1 MSRRII
7 IPILFFSLLSQIVL
21 VDDLNANTAEE
32 RLIEVEKQLQ
42 AVANQIKQ
50 YEGEKTNLEKNILA
64 NDSALNQVNRELAE
78 VQTRLVK
85 AEQELDEALAGY
97 DQSLENLAAVQQNI
111 IQEQTKLGKIKNEI
125 TDVKE
130 DLFETQKSL
139 NIAKEDL
146 QEQAV
151 ELYINGVMSPSTALF
166 IDLNELSDFLAALGY
181 ASSIVDSAY
190 EIVEQLNAFERL
202 SETQTEFLTVRE
214 EERETSITNLQEE
227 EEKKNEISIE
237 AEEFADDVE
246 TKKNIVESEK
256 QQVEN
261 KKARVLTERRNA
273 QNLLNQ
279 ANKQLEKLDKEHADL
294 EKLEDAIQAD
304 IDRLM
309 SVGGVAP
316 GKLSWPIT
324 GSYVSSGYKWRRLG
338 GTTSFHGAIDIPS
351 NTGTPIKAAAGGVV
365 IVARYYGAAGR
376 TVFIDHGGG
385 MTTLYF
391 HMNKIY
397 VSVGQTVVTGDTIG
411 SVGTTGRTTG
421 PHLHFEVRLKN
432 PSSVECSLPYLDP
445 TSRGRMNPYCFLDW
459 VMKVF
464 AQNTK
469 AKNSYEFLEYFEA
482 GIVLTGAE
490 TKSIRNGGVSIIDAF
505 ASIEN
510 EEAILREMNIEAYK
524 YADVTDYDPKAPRKM
539 LLHKKEIKRLIGLT
553 STKGN
558 TLIATKVFEKNGFIK
573 VEVALAKGKKD
584 YDKRKKIDDRRVSKE
599 IRDYK

>member
-1 MSRRII
+1 MSKRILI
-7 IPILFFSLLSQIVL
+7 LILFFSILSQLVI
-21 VDDLNANTAEE
+21 VDDLKANTAEQ

-50 YEGEKTNLEKNILA
+50 YEGEKTNLEKAILS
-64 NDSALNQVNRELAE
+64 NDSALKQVNSERAQ
-78 VQTRLVK
+78 VQARLVK
-85 AEQELDEALAGY
+85 AEEALEEALAGY

-125 TDVKE
+125 TDVKDE
-130 DLFETQKSL
+130 LFETQKNL
-139 NIAKEDL
+139 NLAKEDL

-202 SETQTEFLTVRE
+202 AETQTEFLTIRE

-227 EEKKNEISIE
+227 EEKKNQISIE

-246 TKKNIVESEK
+246 RKKNIVESEK
-256 QQVEN
+256 RQVEN
-261 KKARVLTERRNA
+261 KKARVLSERQKA
-273 QNLLNQ
+273 QKLLNQ
-279 ANKQLEKLDKEHADL
+279 ANQQLEKLDKEHADL

-351 NTGTPIKAAAGGVV
+351 STGTPIKAAAGGVV

-391 HMNKIY
+391 HMNRIY
-397 VSVGQTVVTGDTIG
+397 VSVGQTVVTGDVIG

-432 PSSVECSLPYLDP
+432 PSSVNCSRPYLDP
-445 TSRGRMNPYCFLDW
+445 TSRGRMNPYCFLD
-459 VMKVF
+459 
-464 AQNTK
+464 
-469 AKNSYEFLEYFEA
+469 
-482 GIVLTGAE
+482 G
-490 TKSIRNGGVSIIDAF
+490 
-505 ASIEN
+505 
-510 EEAILREMNIEAYK
+510 
-524 YADVTDYDPKAPRKM
+524 
-539 LLHKKEIKRLIGLT
+539 
-553 STKGN
+553 
-558 TLIATKVFEKNGFIK
+558 
-573 VEVALAKGKKD
+573 
-584 YDKRKKIDDRRVSKE
+584 
-599 IRDYK
+599 

>member
-21 VDDLNANTAEE
+21 VEDLTANTAEE

-64 NDSALNQVNRELAE
+64 NDTALNQVNRELAE

-227 EEKKNEISIE
+227 EEKKNKISIE

-256 QQVEN
+256 LQVEN
-261 KKARVLTERRNA
+261 KKASVLTERRNA

-351 NTGTPIKAAAGGVV
+351 STGTPIKAAAGGVV

-445 TSRGRMNPYCFLDW
+445 TSRGRINPYCFLD
-459 VMKVF
+459 
-464 AQNTK
+464 
-469 AKNSYEFLEYFEA
+469 
-482 GIVLTGAE
+482 
-490 TKSIRNGGVSIIDAF
+490 
-505 ASIEN
+505 
-510 EEAILREMNIEAYK
+510 
-524 YADVTDYDPKAPRKM
+524 
-539 LLHKKEIKRLIGLT
+539 
-553 STKGN
+553 
-558 TLIATKVFEKNGFIK
+558 
-573 VEVALAKGKKD
+573 
-584 YDKRKKIDDRRVSKE
+584 
-599 IRDYK
+599 

>member
-1 MSRRII
+1 MTKKII
-7 IPILFFSLLSQIVL
+7 IQILIFSLLSQIVL
-21 VDDLNANTAEE
+21 VEELNANTAEQ

-50 YEGEKTNLEKNILA
+50 YEGEKTNLEKAILA
-64 NDSALNQVNRELAE
+64 NDSALNQVNRELAQ
-78 VQTRLVK
+78 VQARLVK
-85 AEQELDEALAGY
+85 AEEELEEALAGY
-97 DQSLENLAAVQQNI
+97 DQSLGNLAAVQQNI

-125 TDVKE
+125 TDVKDE
-130 DLFETQKSL
+130 LFETQKNL
-139 NIAKEDL
+139 NLAKEDL

-202 SETQTEFLTVRE
+202 AETQTDFLTVRE
-214 EERETSITNLQEE
+214 NERETSITNLQEE
-227 EEKKNEISIE
+227 EEKKNQISIE

-246 TKKNIVESEK
+246 RKKNVVESEK
-256 QQVEN
+256 KQVEN
-261 KKARVLTERRNA
+261 KKARVLSERQKA

-279 ANKQLEKLDKEHADL
+279 ANNQLEKLDKEHADL

-351 NTGTPIKAAAGGVV
+351 STGTPIKAAAGGVV

-397 VSVGQTVVTGDTIG
+397 VSVGQTVVTGDVIG

-421 PHLHFEVRLKN
+421 PHLHFEVRLRN
-432 PSSVECSLPYLDP
+432 PNSVSCSRPYLDP
-445 TSRGRMNPYCFLDW
+445 TSRGRMNPYCFLD
-459 VMKVF
+459 
-464 AQNTK
+464 
-469 AKNSYEFLEYFEA
+469 
-482 GIVLTGAE
+482 
-490 TKSIRNGGVSIIDAF
+490 
-505 ASIEN
+505 
-510 EEAILREMNIEAYK
+510 
-524 YADVTDYDPKAPRKM
+524 
-539 LLHKKEIKRLIGLT
+539 
-553 STKGN
+553 
-558 TLIATKVFEKNGFIK
+558 
-573 VEVALAKGKKD
+573 
-584 YDKRKKIDDRRVSKE
+584 
-599 IRDYK
+599 

>member
-1 MSRRII
+1 MNKRII
-7 IPILFFSLLSQIVL
+7 ILILFFSILSQLVI
-21 VDDLNANTAEE
+21 VDDLKANTAEQ

-50 YEGEKTNLEKNILA
+50 YEGEKTNLEKAILS
-64 NDSALNQVNRELAE
+64 NDSALKQVNSELAQ
-78 VQTRLVK
+78 VQARLVK
-85 AEQELDEALAGY
+85 AEEALEEALAGY

-125 TDVKE
+125 TDVKDE
-130 DLFETQKSL
+130 LFETQKNL
-139 NIAKEDL
+139 NLAKEDL

-202 SETQTEFLTVRE
+202 SETQTEFLTIRE

-227 EEKKNEISIE
+227 EEKKNQISIE

-246 TKKNIVESEK
+246 RKKNIVESEK

-261 KKARVLTERRNA
+261 KKARVLSERQKA
-273 QNLLNQ
+273 QKLLNQ
-279 ANKQLEKLDKEHADL
+279 ANQQLEKLDKEHADL

-351 NTGTPIKAAAGGVV
+351 STGTPIKAAAGGVV

-391 HMNKIY
+391 HMNRIY
-397 VSVGQTVVTGDTIG
+397 VSVGQTVVTGDVIG

-432 PSSVECSLPYLDP
+432 PSSVNCSRPYLDP
-445 TSRGRMNPYCFLDW
+445 TSRGRMNPYCFLD
-459 VMKVF
+459 
-464 AQNTK
+464 
-469 AKNSYEFLEYFEA
+469 
-482 GIVLTGAE
+482 G
-490 TKSIRNGGVSIIDAF
+490 
-505 ASIEN
+505 
-510 EEAILREMNIEAYK
+510 
-524 YADVTDYDPKAPRKM
+524 
-539 LLHKKEIKRLIGLT
+539 
-553 STKGN
+553 
-558 TLIATKVFEKNGFIK
+558 
-573 VEVALAKGKKD
+573 
-584 YDKRKKIDDRRVSKE
+584 
-599 IRDYK
+599 

>member
-7 IPILFFSLLSQIVL
+7 IPILFFSLLTQIVL
-21 VDDLNANTAEE
+21 VEDLTANTAEE

-64 NDSALNQVNRELAE
+64 NDTALNQVNRELAE

-85 AEQELDEALAGY
+85 AEQELDQALAGY

-166 IDLNELSDFLAALGY
+166 IDLNELSEFLAALGY

-227 EEKKNEISIE
+227 EEKKNKISIE

-256 QQVEN
+256 LQVEN
-261 KKARVLTERRNA
+261 KKASVLAERRNA

-351 NTGTPIKAAAGGVV
+351 STGTPIKAAAGGVV

-445 TSRGRMNPYCFLDW
+445 TSRGRMNPYCFLD
-459 VMKVF
+459 
-464 AQNTK
+464 
-469 AKNSYEFLEYFEA
+469 
-482 GIVLTGAE
+482 
-490 TKSIRNGGVSIIDAF
+490 
-505 ASIEN
+505 
-510 EEAILREMNIEAYK
+510 
-524 YADVTDYDPKAPRKM
+524 
-539 LLHKKEIKRLIGLT
+539 
-553 STKGN
+553 
-558 TLIATKVFEKNGFIK
+558 
-573 VEVALAKGKKD
+573 
-584 YDKRKKIDDRRVSKE
+584 
-599 IRDYK
+599 

>member
-1 MSRRII
+1 MTKRINI
-7 IPILFFSLLSQIVL
+7 LILFFSILSQLVI
-21 VDDLNANTAEE
+21 VDDLKANTAEQ

-50 YEGEKTNLEKNILA
+50 YEGEKTNLEKAILS
-64 NDSALNQVNRELAE
+64 NDSALKQVNSELAQ
-78 VQTRLVK
+78 VQARLVK
-85 AEQELDEALAGY
+85 AEEALEEALAGY

-125 TDVKE
+125 TDVKDE
-130 DLFETQKSL
+130 LFETQKNL
-139 NIAKEDL
+139 NLAKEDL

-202 SETQTEFLTVRE
+202 AETQTEFLTIRE

-227 EEKKNEISIE
+227 EEKKNQISIE

-246 TKKNIVESEK
+246 RKKNIVESEK
-256 QQVEN
+256 RQVEN
-261 KKARVLTERRNA
+261 KKARVLAERQKA
-273 QNLLNQ
+273 QKLLNQ
-279 ANKQLEKLDKEHADL
+279 ANQQLEKLDKEHADL

-351 NTGTPIKAAAGGVV
+351 STGTPIKAAAGGVV

-397 VSVGQTVVTGDTIG
+397 VSVGQTVVTGDVIG

-432 PSSVECSLPYLDP
+432 PSSVNCSRPYLDP
-445 TSRGRMNPYCFLDW
+445 TSRGRMNPYCFLD
-459 VMKVF
+459 
-464 AQNTK
+464 
-469 AKNSYEFLEYFEA
+469 
-482 GIVLTGAE
+482 G
-490 TKSIRNGGVSIIDAF
+490 
-505 ASIEN
+505 
-510 EEAILREMNIEAYK
+510 
-524 YADVTDYDPKAPRKM
+524 
-539 LLHKKEIKRLIGLT
+539 
-553 STKGN
+553 
-558 TLIATKVFEKNGFIK
+558 
-573 VEVALAKGKKD
+573 
-584 YDKRKKIDDRRVSKE
+584 
-599 IRDYK
+599 

>member
-1 MSRRII
+1 MTKRII
-7 IPILFFSLLSQIVL
+7 ILILFFSILSQLVI
-21 VDDLNANTAEE
+21 VDDLKANTAEQ

-50 YEGEKTNLEKNILA
+50 YEGEKTNLEKAILS
-64 NDSALNQVNRELAE
+64 NDSALKQVNSELAQ
-78 VQTRLVK
+78 VQARLVK
-85 AEQELDEALAGY
+85 AEEALEEALAGY

-125 TDVKE
+125 TDVKDE
-130 DLFETQKSL
+130 LFETQKNL
-139 NIAKEDL
+139 NLAKEDL

-202 SETQTEFLTVRE
+202 AETQTEFLTIRE

-227 EEKKNEISIE
+227 EEKKNQISIE

-246 TKKNIVESEK
+246 RKKNIVESEK
-256 QQVEN
+256 RQVEN
-261 KKARVLTERRNA
+261 KKARVLAERQKA
-273 QNLLNQ
+273 QKLLNQ
-279 ANKQLEKLDKEHADL
+279 ANQQLEKLDKEHADL

-351 NTGTPIKAAAGGVV
+351 STGTPIKAAAGGVV

-391 HMNKIY
+391 HMNRIY
-397 VSVGQTVVTGDTIG
+397 VSVGQTVVTGDVIG

-432 PSSVECSLPYLDP
+432 PSSVNCSRPYLDP
-445 TSRGRMNPYCFLDW
+445 TSRGRMNPYCFLD
-459 VMKVF
+459 
-464 AQNTK
+464 
-469 AKNSYEFLEYFEA
+469 
-482 GIVLTGAE
+482 G
-490 TKSIRNGGVSIIDAF
+490 
-505 ASIEN
+505 
-510 EEAILREMNIEAYK
+510 
-524 YADVTDYDPKAPRKM
+524 
-539 LLHKKEIKRLIGLT
+539 
-553 STKGN
+553 
-558 TLIATKVFEKNGFIK
+558 
-573 VEVALAKGKKD
+573 
-584 YDKRKKIDDRRVSKE
+584 
-599 IRDYK
+599 

>member
-21 VDDLNANTAEE
+21 VEDLTANTAEE

-64 NDSALNQVNRELAE
+64 NDTALNQVNRELAE

-166 IDLNELSDFLAALGY
+166 IDLNELSEFLAALGY

-227 EEKKNEISIE
+227 EEKKNQISIE

-256 QQVEN
+256 RQVEN
-261 KKARVLTERRNA
+261 KKASVLAERQKA

-351 NTGTPIKAAAGGVV
+351 STGTPIKAAAGGVV

-445 TSRGRMNPYCFLDW
+445 TSRGRMNPYCFLD
-459 VMKVF
+459 
-464 AQNTK
+464 
-469 AKNSYEFLEYFEA
+469 
-482 GIVLTGAE
+482 
-490 TKSIRNGGVSIIDAF
+490 
-505 ASIEN
+505 
-510 EEAILREMNIEAYK
+510 
-524 YADVTDYDPKAPRKM
+524 
-539 LLHKKEIKRLIGLT
+539 
-553 STKGN
+553 
-558 TLIATKVFEKNGFIK
+558 
-573 VEVALAKGKKD
+573 
-584 YDKRKKIDDRRVSKE
+584 
-599 IRDYK
+599 

>member
-1 MSRRII
+1 MSKRII
-7 IPILFFSLLSQIVL
+7 ILILFFSILSQLVI
-21 VDDLNANTAEE
+21 VDDLKANTAEQ

-50 YEGEKTNLEKNILA
+50 YEGEKTNLEKAILS
-64 NDSALNQVNRELAE
+64 NDSALKQVNSELAQ
-78 VQTRLVK
+78 VQARLVK
-85 AEQELDEALAGY
+85 AEEALEEALAGY
-97 DQSLENLAAVQQNI
+97 DQSLENLAAVQKNI

-125 TDVKE
+125 TDVKDE
-130 DLFETQKSL
+130 LFETQKNL
-139 NIAKEDL
+139 NLAKEDL

-202 SETQTEFLTVRE
+202 AETQTEFLTIRE

-227 EEKKNEISIE
+227 EEKKNQISIE

-246 TKKNIVESEK
+246 RKKNIVESEK
-256 QQVEN
+256 RQVEN
-261 KKARVLTERRNA
+261 KKARVLAERQKA
-273 QNLLNQ
+273 QKLLNQ
-279 ANKQLEKLDKEHADL
+279 ANQQLEKLDKEHADL

-351 NTGTPIKAAAGGVV
+351 STGTPIKAAAGGVV

-391 HMNKIY
+391 HMNRIY
-397 VSVGQTVVTGDTIG
+397 VSVGQTVVTGDVIG

-432 PSSVECSLPYLDP
+432 PSSVNCSRPYLDP
-445 TSRGRMNPYCFLDW
+445 TSRGRMNPYCFLD
-459 VMKVF
+459 
-464 AQNTK
+464 
-469 AKNSYEFLEYFEA
+469 
-482 GIVLTGAE
+482 G
-490 TKSIRNGGVSIIDAF
+490 
-505 ASIEN
+505 
-510 EEAILREMNIEAYK
+510 
-524 YADVTDYDPKAPRKM
+524 
-539 LLHKKEIKRLIGLT
+539 
-553 STKGN
+553 
-558 TLIATKVFEKNGFIK
+558 
-573 VEVALAKGKKD
+573 
-584 YDKRKKIDDRRVSKE
+584 
-599 IRDYK
+599 

>member
-21 VDDLNANTAEE
+21 VEDLTANTAEE

-64 NDSALNQVNRELAE
+64 NDTALNQVNRELAE

-166 IDLNELSDFLAALGY
+166 IDLNELSEFLAALGY

-227 EEKKNEISIE
+227 EEKKNKISIE

-256 QQVEN
+256 LQVEN
-261 KKARVLTERRNA
+261 KKASVLAERRNA

-351 NTGTPIKAAAGGVV
+351 STGTPIKAAAGGVV

-445 TSRGRMNPYCFLDW
+445 TSRGRMNPYCFLD
-459 VMKVF
+459 
-464 AQNTK
+464 
-469 AKNSYEFLEYFEA
+469 
-482 GIVLTGAE
+482 
-490 TKSIRNGGVSIIDAF
+490 
-505 ASIEN
+505 
-510 EEAILREMNIEAYK
+510 
-524 YADVTDYDPKAPRKM
+524 
-539 LLHKKEIKRLIGLT
+539 
-553 STKGN
+553 
-558 TLIATKVFEKNGFIK
+558 
-573 VEVALAKGKKD
+573 
-584 YDKRKKIDDRRVSKE
+584 
-599 IRDYK
+599 

>member
-7 IPILFFSLLSQIVL
+7 IPILFFSLLTQIVL
-21 VDDLNANTAEE
+21 VEDLTANTAEE

-64 NDSALNQVNRELAE
+64 NDTALNQVNRELAE

-166 IDLNELSDFLAALGY
+166 IDLNELSEFLAALGY

-227 EEKKNEISIE
+227 EEKKNKISIE

-256 QQVEN
+256 LQVEN
-261 KKARVLTERRNA
+261 KKASVLAERRNA

-351 NTGTPIKAAAGGVV
+351 STGTPIKAAAGGVV

-445 TSRGRMNPYCFLDW
+445 TSRGRMNPYCFLD
-459 VMKVF
+459 
-464 AQNTK
+464 
-469 AKNSYEFLEYFEA
+469 
-482 GIVLTGAE
+482 
-490 TKSIRNGGVSIIDAF
+490 
-505 ASIEN
+505 
-510 EEAILREMNIEAYK
+510 
-524 YADVTDYDPKAPRKM
+524 
-539 LLHKKEIKRLIGLT
+539 
-553 STKGN
+553 
-558 TLIATKVFEKNGFIK
+558 
-573 VEVALAKGKKD
+573 
-584 YDKRKKIDDRRVSKE
+584 
-599 IRDYK
+599 

>member
-1 MSRRII
+1 MSKRIVVL
-7 IPILFFSLLSQIVL
+7 ILFFSILSQLVI
-21 VDDLNANTAEE
+21 VDDLKANTAEQ

-50 YEGEKTNLEKNILA
+50 YEGEKTNLEKAILS
-64 NDSALNQVNRELAE
+64 NDSALKQVNSELAQ
-78 VQTRLVK
+78 VQARLVK
-85 AEQELDEALAGY
+85 AEEALEEALAGY

-125 TDVKE
+125 TDVKDE
-130 DLFETQKSL
+130 LFKTQKNL
-139 NIAKEDL
+139 NLAKEDL

-202 SETQTEFLTVRE
+202 AETQTEFLTIRE

-227 EEKKNEISIE
+227 EEKKNQISIE

-246 TKKNIVESEK
+246 KKKNIVESEK
-256 QQVEN
+256 RQVEN
-261 KKARVLTERRNA
+261 KKARVLAERQKA
-273 QNLLNQ
+273 QKLLNQ
-279 ANKQLEKLDKEHADL
+279 ANQQLEKLDKEHADL

-351 NTGTPIKAAAGGVV
+351 STGTPIKAAAGGVV

-397 VSVGQTVVTGDTIG
+397 VSVGQTVVTGDVIG

-432 PSSVECSLPYLDP
+432 PSSVNCSRPYLDP
-445 TSRGRMNPYCFLDW
+445 TSRGRMNPYCFLD
-459 VMKVF
+459 
-464 AQNTK
+464 
-469 AKNSYEFLEYFEA
+469 
-482 GIVLTGAE
+482 G
-490 TKSIRNGGVSIIDAF
+490 
-505 ASIEN
+505 
-510 EEAILREMNIEAYK
+510 
-524 YADVTDYDPKAPRKM
+524 
-539 LLHKKEIKRLIGLT
+539 
-553 STKGN
+553 
-558 TLIATKVFEKNGFIK
+558 
-573 VEVALAKGKKD
+573 
-584 YDKRKKIDDRRVSKE
+584 
-599 IRDYK
+599 

>member
-1 MSRRII
+1 MSKRII
-7 IPILFFSLLSQIVL
+7 ILILFFSILSQLVI
-21 VDDLNANTAEE
+21 VDDLKANTAEQ

-50 YEGEKTNLEKNILA
+50 YEGEKTNLEKAILS
-64 NDSALNQVNRELAE
+64 NDSALKQVNSELAQ
-78 VQTRLVK
+78 VQARLVK
-85 AEQELDEALAGY
+85 AEEALEEALAGY

-125 TDVKE
+125 TDVKDE
-130 DLFETQKSL
+130 LFETQKNL
-139 NIAKEDL
+139 NLAKEDL

-190 EIVEQLNAFERL
+190 EIIEQLNAFERL
-202 SETQTEFLTVRE
+202 SETQTEFLTIRE

-227 EEKKNEISIE
+227 EEKKNQISIE

-246 TKKNIVESEK
+246 RKKNIVESEK
-256 QQVEN
+256 RQVEN
-261 KKARVLTERRNA
+261 KKARVLSERQKA
-273 QNLLNQ
+273 QKLLNQ
-279 ANKQLEKLDKEHADL
+279 ANQQLEKLDKEHADL

-351 NTGTPIKAAAGGVV
+351 STGTPIKAAAGGVV

-391 HMNKIY
+391 HMNRIY
-397 VSVGQTVVTGDTIG
+397 VSVGQTVVTGDVIG

-432 PSSVECSLPYLDP
+432 PSSVNCSRPYLDP
-445 TSRGRMNPYCFLDW
+445 TSRGRMNPYCFLD
-459 VMKVF
+459 
-464 AQNTK
+464 
-469 AKNSYEFLEYFEA
+469 
-482 GIVLTGAE
+482 G
-490 TKSIRNGGVSIIDAF
+490 
-505 ASIEN
+505 
-510 EEAILREMNIEAYK
+510 
-524 YADVTDYDPKAPRKM
+524 
-539 LLHKKEIKRLIGLT
+539 
-553 STKGN
+553 
-558 TLIATKVFEKNGFIK
+558 
-573 VEVALAKGKKD
+573 
-584 YDKRKKIDDRRVSKE
+584 
-599 IRDYK
+599 